1 MSDFIKVNFKNGV
14 ELVLHRADL
23 VISKHEKIYAAS
35 KLDNSFNQGV
45 GMEYYEITQ
54 EEYGRLCKKLGLDD
68 E

>member
-1 MSDFIKVNFKNGV
+1 MSDFIKVNFAMGI
-14 ELVLHRADL
+14 EMVLHRDDL

-35 KLDNSFNQGV
+35 KRDNSFNQGI

-54 EEYGRLCKKLGLDD
+54 EEYERLCKELGV